1 MFELVQNNPLLI
13 TLNIVM
19 LIAMWYTMRP
29 AIRYADGEVSSGRL
43 YFTLFMWFAFDV
55 FSFWGSDWFHL
66 YVRYKEIM
74 AGHPTVEYIYT
85 WIAFHLA
92 PFNYI
97 LFRIIVWGSAQLL
110 LWDAFK
116 RLSVSSHLVLAVF
129 VTVWMIW
136 FSFGRVSLAMALVF
150 WGLTYYYKPGNI
162 PLLHKVIGILAILLS
177 FYFHKSSI
185 FLIFVAFLT
194 ILTNKITRMG
204 FVLSFIALPALVYM
218 LNKEYIDIILSSMTD
233 KIHDLD
239 AYVMKAQYYMETEEK
254 ENTGIGPLIG
264 ILLEKIPFYVISALG
279 LVAIFNDKGN
289 QEYEAYAEIE
299 EAEAEDGETSMGYD
313 EEEEE
318 AEVATGIPEDIKVYI
333 RILFFIVFFSSF
345 FLLNIAMNTQVLYD
359 RLIKFSLVPATVI
372 VAYLLENQKYVRY
385 AWWTYCLALLG
396 TCYQMIYMLYCS
408 ITNAK

>member
-129 VTVWMIW
+129 DCVDDMVLV
-136 FSFGRVSLAMALVF
+136 RQSLPCD
-150 WGLTYYYKPGNI
+150 GSG
-162 PLLHKVIGILAILLS
+162 
-177 FYFHKSSI
+177 
-185 FLIFVAFLT
+185 
-194 ILTNKITRMG
+194 
-204 FVLSFIALPALVYM
+204 VL
-218 LNKEYIDIILSSMTD
+218 
-233 KIHDLD
+233 
-239 AYVMKAQYYMETEEK
+239 
-254 ENTGIGPLIG
+254 G
-264 ILLEKIPFYVISALG
+264 
-279 LVAIFNDKGN
+279 
-289 QEYEAYAEIE
+289 
-299 EAEAEDGETSMGYD
+299 
-313 EEEEE
+313 
-318 AEVATGIPEDIKVYI
+318 
-333 RILFFIVFFSSF
+333 
-345 FLLNIAMNTQVLYD
+345 
-359 RLIKFSLVPATVI
+359 
-372 VAYLLENQKYVRY
+372 AYLLLQ
-385 AWWTYCLALLG
+385 AWQHTALA
-396 TCYQMIYMLYCS
+396 
-408 ITNAK
+408 